1 LFPIFYLTNKTGNN
15 LKCGIAHHCLLQDLY
30 PVEPLGI
37 EDARRVGDPTSIARP
52 CKTIEDGRSLVLGNQ
67 WNMCIEDELRLEQ
80 KPTKD
85 LRLAKKFLYETHLH

>member
-1 LFPIFYLTNKTGNN
+1 MCEVLNFFKTKNIGAPA
-15 LKCGIAHHCLLQDLY
+15 KTCVSGEA
-30 PVEPLGI
+30 LGI

-85 LRLAKKFLYETHLH
+85 LRLAKKFLYEAHLH